1 MTIAALLLLL
11 LVGSC
16 RSSSASLPSQLA
28 QLGSLL
34 RDGTLTPAEFASA
47 KQTLLRAA
55 AAAAAAADAAT
66 APGVSSAPIP
76 LPLNTSSWAA
86 AGKRVMLITAHP
98 DDAEYFAGGLVAS
111 FAAAGGNVSYLILTN
126 GDGGGQC
133 YDTPDLRTL
142 GGRCGSEELAL
153 IRRRE
158 MEDAARV
165 LNVSA
170 VWRGDLEDGMTISY
184 HESLL
189 REKITAHV
197 RLFQPHIVVTHWPE
211 PNWRAPPTCNGQCR
225 GVGSWDDLGYHP
237 DHKHV
242 GLMVYNAL
250 YSGGS
255 SVSNGKLFK
264 ELSAIGNAPWHIEQ
278 LYMFA
283 LTKDQ
288 PITHYLSLDDVLI
301 QRKARALASHR
312 SQYPTPPLE
321 AVRWTAAKVGAEIGV
336 PLAEGYLGWF

>member
-1 MTIAALLLLL
+1 MPGRARQGMMIAALLLLL
-11 LVGSC
+11 LLGSSS
-16 RSSSASLPSQLA
+16 SSSASLPSQLA

-55 AAAAAAADAAT
+55 AADAAT
-66 APGVSSAPIP
+66 APAIP

-111 FAAAGGNVSYLILTN
+111 FTAAGGNVSYLILTN

-142 GGRCGSEELAL
+142 GGRCESEELAL

-158 MEDAARV
+158 MEEAARV

-211 PNWRAPPTCNGQCR
+211 PNWRTPPTCNGQCR
-225 GVGSWDDLGYHP
+225 GNGSWDDLGYHP

-242 GLMVYNAL
+242 GP
-250 YSGGS
+250 
-255 SVSNGKLFK
+255 VSYT
-264 ELSAIGNAPWHIEQ
+264 H
-278 LYMFA
+278 
-283 LTKDQ
+283 LT
-288 PITHYLSLDDVLI
+288 L
-301 QRKARALASHR
+301 
-312 SQYPTPPLE
+312 PTTPY
-321 AVRWTAAKVGAEIGV
+321 V
-336 PLAEGYLGWF
+336 